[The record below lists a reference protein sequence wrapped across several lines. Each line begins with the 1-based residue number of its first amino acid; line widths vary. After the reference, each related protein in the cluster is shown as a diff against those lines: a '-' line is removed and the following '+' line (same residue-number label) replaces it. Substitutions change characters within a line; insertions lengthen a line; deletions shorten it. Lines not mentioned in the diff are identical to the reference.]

1 MPTDL
6 EKFTKAPGRDD
17 LIKQVRKKIDAL
29 GIDYL
34 YLQLISVTG
43 RIMGKGIPAEHWEN
57 VANGGF
63 QLVYGATVN
72 LFLNRRG
79 EYLGYGPEAAEL
91 VGIPEPETFMQLPW
105 DKRVARMWCTLFRNR
120 EERENPGAYLTADCR
135 GNLRR
140 IHDEFENSHGLRM
153 RHGTEPEMMWLKKG
167 DDGKANG
174 GYSNPY
180 CYHID
185 QFESLRPVYMRVID
199 YCRKMGLDM
208 IQGDHEDSPGQL
220 ELNFN
225 YDDALRTADRLSTY
239 RQICAQVAREFNII
253 ACFMCKPFMGVSA
266 NGCHHNIS
274 LWAEG
279 NDEFKPLGNDP
290 KNLPGLEY
298 NYTYRRGG
306 KNTFMPEGSD
316 VQMPGKIG
324 LYTIGGIVKHLSAL
338 TAIGCSTVNSYRR
351 LWDTGFWA
359 PVFADWGFQNRTT
372 GLRLSAPGR
381 FEYRA
386 VDSMVNP
393 YLMAAGILKAADDG
407 IRNKIDPGKPEERN
421 IYAAMEAGKQVR
433 KLPMTLGDALEALRN
448 DEIIKSALPGEMHR
462 LYDEYKRDE
471 WERFLHTS
479 TEWDLKMYMDC
490 LP

>member
-34 YLQLISVTG
+34 YLQFISVTG

-57 VANGGF
+57 VVNGGF

-140 IHDEFENSHGLRM
+140 IHDEFENNHGLRM
-153 RHGTEPEMMWLKKG
+153 RHGTEPEMMWLKRG

-185 QFESLRPVYMRVID
+185 QFESLRPVYMRVIE